1 MTDEMKNL
9 ILQYVDSVQKI
20 HGTHLKQVIFIWLVC
35 PGRYSDVDLMIL
47 VDLNEEVTGQF
58 SDELSELGFEYN
70 VAHDIWMMPIVKN
83 IQNFFKWSAAYPFY
97 RNVKEEGVS
106 LYEAA

>member
-1 MTDEMKNL
+1 
-9 ILQYVDSVQKI
+9 
-20 HGTHLKQVIFIWLVC
+20 
-35 PGRYSDVDLMIL
+35 MIL

-83 IQNFFKWSAAYPFY
+83 IQNFFKWSAAYPFT
-97 RNVKEEGVS
+97 GM
-106 LYEAA
+106 

>member
-1 MTDEMKNL
+1 MARMPGA
-9 ILQYVDSVQKI
+9 ILRKI
-20 HGTHLKQVIFIWLVC
+20 QMWH
-35 PGRYSDVDLMIL
+35 LMIL
-47 VDLNEEVTGQF
+47 VDLNEEETGQF

-70 VAHDIWMMPIVKN
+70 VGHDIWMMPVVKN

>member
-20 HGTHLKQVIFIWLVC
+20 YGTHLKQVILYGS
-35 PGRYSDVDLMIL
+35 GRYSDVDLMIL

-70 VAHDIWMMPIVKN
+70 VGHDIWMMPIVKN